1 MGKIIV
7 NKNKVVR
14 LIEKIDKK
22 KIELR
27 QLKKDLQKAFDEISN
42 MWKKESALQFPQYP
56 PCNLGEYVGEY
67 VGVDIILKE
76 RVYNIYISEYKQR
89 LYCMFCLDRK
99 DKKNSTIPLKKTM
112 DQADFD
118 TLKSVVNDYLTRSG
132 KEVWSTADGYYVLFE
147 KEHYEDAFLFYLEI
161 VKSFKSTC
169 V

>member
-56 PCNLGEYVGEY
+56 PCNLNLGEY

-99 DKKNSTIPLKKTM
+99 DKKNSTIPLKKVM

-118 TLKSVVNDYLTRSG
+118 TLKSVVNDYLTRSE

-147 KEHYEDAFLFYLEI
+147 KEQYEDAFLFYLEI

>member
-56 PCNLGEYVGEY
+56 PCNLGEYVG
-67 VGVDIILKE
+67 VDIILKE

-99 DKKNSTIPLKKTM
+99 DKKTVPSHLK
-112 DQADFD
+112 
-118 TLKSVVNDYLTRSG
+118 R
-132 KEVWSTADGYYVLFE
+132 
-147 KEHYEDAFLFYLEI
+147 
-161 VKSFKSTC
+161 
-169 V
+169 

>member
-56 PCNLGEYVGEY
+56 PCNLGEYVG
-67 VGVDIILKE
+67 VDIILKE

-99 DKKNSTIPLKKTM
+99 DKKNSTIPLKKAM

-118 TLKSVVNDYLTRSG
+118 TLKSVVNDYLTRSEN
-132 KEVWSTADGYYVLFE
+132 EVCSTADGYYVLFE
-147 KEHYEDAFLFYLEI
+147 KEQYEDAFIFYLEI

>member
-56 PCNLGEYVGEY
+56 PCNLGEYVG
-67 VGVDIILKE
+67 VDIILKE

-99 DKKNSTIPLKKTM
+99 DKKNSTIPLKKVM

-132 KEVWSTADGYYVLFE
+132 KEVWSRADGYYVLFE

>member
-42 MWKKESALQFPQYP
+42 MWKKESALQFPQYS
-56 PCNLGEYVGEY
+56 PCNLGEY

-118 TLKSVVNDYLTRSG
+118 TLKSVVNDYLTRSE
-132 KEVWSTADGYYVLFE
+132 KEVWSTVNGYYVLFE
-147 KEHYEDAFLFYLEI
+147 KEQYEDAFLFYLEI

>member
-56 PCNLGEYVGEY
+56 PCKLGEY

-118 TLKSVVNDYLTRSG
+118 TLKSVVNDYLTRSE
-132 KEVWSTADGYYVLFE
+132 KEVWSTVNGYYVLFE
-147 KEHYEDAFLFYLEI
+147 KEQYEDAFLFYLEI
-161 VKSFKSTC
+161 VKSFKFTC